1 MSDLIPYVIL
11 LGLKTGI
18 SPEGIASLKIDS
30 VVSIGDRRIRVEW
43 YKARGGGREADTFSA
58 RGDWSPGRLFQR
70 VANITADARRF
81 AAPDIKSRLWI
92 RYSAT
97 KREDVYIRTLTAD
110 ISSSVRRFV
119 TDHDLLDE
127 DGQPLRIDIRA
138 LRKTFLA
145 RLNKRFQG
153 AVSLTAGVNQSA
165 QVAADHY
172 LAIGEETPAIRQAI
186 EDTQWSLV
194 QRAKR
199 VYQATVLSEV
209 ELDSLKGDSG
219 SAAARFGI
227 EADRAKSLL
236 TSETDDVFI
245 AKCKDFKHSPF
256 GKPGEPCPAAVWE
269 CLFCPLAIIT
279 PSKLPA
285 ILALLD
291 HIQARFE
298 EMLSADWQARYGDTY
313 TAITQQI
320 IPQFSDTVVAA
331 ARAAVGSAPLYFR
344 PEESIT

>member
-1 MSDLIPYVIL
+1 
-11 LGLKTGI
+11 
-18 SPEGIASLKIDS
+18 
-30 VVSIGDRRIRVEW
+30 
-43 YKARGGGREADTFSA
+43 
-58 RGDWSPGRLFQR
+58 
-70 VANITADARRF
+70 
-81 AAPDIKSRLWI
+81 
-92 RYSAT
+92 
-97 KREDVYIRTLTAD
+97 LTAD